1 MDGRRLIEALLGVY
15 VATLLLPALAVTGW
29 VAVTSASL
37 GSILAAGLAIAGAGG
52 LAATTMPKLP
62 ERVTSLPAVAATILP
77 PLLFLPYLV
86 FAEPAGRAEWLA
98 IVGLLAVVPGML
110 VPIAGAVIRNQR
122 LRSEATEHAVV
133 TVGDDEDDGFGRLVA
148 PALIIVAGL
157 GGIGMSVFGVAVLA
171 GFDLD
176 GGASII
182 GSLSAVSGSLVTLF
196 TDDSTELAVTDAGLR
211 VDRSMT
217 PWDDLDGVRVTDD
230 EIEVDRAKWWLPSR
244 DFDREEIGDDAA
256 FIDALEEYLPRTDEK
271 TEPAAATAD
280 R

>member
-1 MDGRRLIEALLGVY
+1 MNGRRLIEALLGVY
-15 VATLLLPALAVTGW
+15 VVTLLLPTLAVTGW

-37 GSILAAGLAIAGAGG
+37 GSILAAGLTIAGAGG

-62 ERVTSLPAVAATILP
+62 ERVTSLPVVAATILP

-86 FAEPAGRAEWLA
+86 FAEPAGQAEWLA

-133 TVGDDEDDGFGRLVA
+133 TVGDEDEGMFGPRGESVLFVVVTIG
-148 PALIIVAGL
+148 ALAMIVGTALSVIADSASNTSLLTSLTGL
-157 GGIGMSVFGVAVLA
+157 S
-171 GFDLD
+171 
-176 GGASII
+176 
-182 GSLSAVSGSLVTLF
+182 SLLFLF

-217 PWDDLDGVRVTDD
+217 PWDDLDGFRVTDA
-230 EIEVDRAKWWLPSR
+230 EIEIDRARWWLPTR
-244 DFDREEIGDDAA
+244 DFDRDEIDDDAA
-256 FIDALEEYLPRTDEK
+256 LIEALDEFLPRTNA
-271 TEPAAATAD
+271 TEEATVAGTK
-280 R
+280 

>member
-1 MDGRRLIEALLGVY
+1 MNGRRLIEALLGVY
-15 VATLLLPALAVTGW
+15 VVTLLLPTLAITGW

-37 GSILAAGLAIAGAGG
+37 GSILAAGLTIAGAGG

-62 ERVTSLPAVAATILP
+62 DRAASLPVVAATILP

-182 GSLSAVSGSLVTLF
+182 GSLTAVSGSLVTLF
-196 TDDSTELAVTDAGLR
+196 ADDSTELAVTDAGLR

-217 PWDDLDGVRVTDD
+217 PWDDLAGYRVTDD
-230 EIEVDRAKWWLPSR
+230 EIKLERARRWLPSR
-244 DFDREEIGDDAA
+244 DFDRNEIDDAA
-256 FIDALEEYLPRTDEK
+256 FIQALNEFLPETGDE
-271 TEPAAATAD
+271 TERATTTTN
-280 R
+280 

>member
-1 MDGRRLIEALLGVY
+1 MNGRRLIEALLGVY
-15 VATLLLPALAVTGW
+15 VATLLLPTLAVTGW

-37 GSILAAGLAIAGAGG
+37 GSILAAGLTIAGAGG

-133 TVGDDEDDGFGRLVA
+133 TVGDEDDGMFGPRGESVLFVVVTIG
-148 PALIIVAGL
+148 ALAMIVGTALSVIADSASNTSLLTSLTGL
-157 GGIGMSVFGVAVLA
+157 S
-171 GFDLD
+171 
-176 GGASII
+176 
-182 GSLSAVSGSLVTLF
+182 SLLFLF

-211 VDRSMT
+211 FDRSMT
-217 PWDDLDGVRVTDD
+217 PWDDLDGFRVADD
-230 EIEVDRAKWWLPSR
+230 EIEIERAKWWLPTR
-244 DFDREEIGDDAA
+244 DFDRDDMSDDEA
-256 FIDALEEYLPRTDEK
+256 FTEALNEFLPRTG
-271 TEPAAATAD
+271 AATEATVAGTE
-280 R
+280 

>member
-1 MDGRRLIEALLGVY
+1 MQCRRIVDALLGSYLAMIVIPTAVLSGLMTVTASFGTT
-15 VATLLLPALAVTGW
+15 VAAV
-29 VAVTSASL
+29 VAVAAAFT
-37 GSILAAGLAIAGAGG
+37 LAAATVPDIVDR
-52 LAATTMPKLP
+52 AA
-62 ERVTSLPAVAATILP
+62 SLPAVAATILP

-182 GSLSAVSGSLVTLF
+182 GSLTAVSGSLVTLF

-217 PWDDLDGVRVTDD
+217 PWDDLDGFSVTDD
-230 EIEVDRAKWWLPSR
+230 EIKLERARRWLPSR
-244 DFDREEIGDDAA
+244 DFDRNEIDDAA
-256 FIDALEEYLPRTDEK
+256 FIQALSEFLPETGDE
-271 TEPAAATAD
+271 TERATATTN
-280 R
+280 

>member
-1 MDGRRLIEALLGVY
+1 MNGRRLIEALLGVY
-15 VATLLLPALAVTGW
+15 VVTLLLPTLAVTGW

-37 GSILAAGLAIAGAGG
+37 VSILAAGLTIAGAGG

-182 GSLSAVSGSLVTLF
+182 GSLTAVSGSLVTLF

-217 PWDDLDGVRVTDD
+217 PWDDLAGYRVTDD
-230 EIEVDRAKWWLPSR
+230 EIKLERARRWLPSR
-244 DFDREEIGDDAA
+244 DFDRNEIDDAA
-256 FIDALEEYLPRTDEK
+256 FIQALSEFLPETGDE
-271 TEPAAATAD
+271 TERATATTN
-280 R
+280 

>member
-1 MDGRRLIEALLGVY
+1 MNGRRLIEALLGVY
-15 VATLLLPALAVTGW
+15 VATLLLPTLAVTGW

-37 GSILAAGLAIAGAGG
+37 GSILAAGLTIAGAGG

-182 GSLSAVSGSLVTLF
+182 GSLTAVSGSLVTLF

-217 PWDDLDGVRVTDD
+217 PWDDLAGYRVTDD
-230 EIEVDRAKWWLPSR
+230 EIKLERARRWLPSR
-244 DFDREEIGDDAA
+244 DFDRNEIDDAA
-256 FIDALEEYLPRTDEK
+256 FIQALSEFLPETGDE
-271 TEPAAATAD
+271 TERATTTTN
-280 R
+280 

>member
-1 MDGRRLIEALLGVY
+1 MNGRRLIEALLGVY
-15 VATLLLPALAVTGW
+15 VVTLLLPTLAITGW

-37 GSILAAGLAIAGAGG
+37 GSILAAGLTIAGAGG

-148 PALIIVAGL
+148 PALMIVAGL

-182 GSLSAVSGSLVTLF
+182 GSLTAVSGSLVTLF

-217 PWDDLDGVRVTDD
+217 PWDDLAGYRVTDD
-230 EIEVDRAKWWLPSR
+230 EIKLERARRWLPSR
-244 DFDREEIGDDAA
+244 DFDRNEIDDAA
-256 FIDALEEYLPRTDEK
+256 FIQALSEFLPETGDE
-271 TEPAAATAD
+271 TERATTTTN
-280 R
+280 

>member
-1 MDGRRLIEALLGVY
+1 MNGRRLIEALLGVY
-15 VATLLLPALAVTGW
+15 VATLLLPTLAVTGW

-37 GSILAAGLAIAGAGG
+37 GSILAAGLTIAGAGG

-182 GSLSAVSGSLVTLF
+182 GSLTAVSGSLVTLF

-217 PWDDLDGVRVTDD
+217 PWDDLAGYRVTDD
-230 EIEVDRAKWWLPSR
+230 EIKLERARRWLPSR
-244 DFDREEIGDDAA
+244 DFDRNEIDDAA
-256 FIDALEEYLPRTDEK
+256 FIQALSEFLPETGDE
-271 TEPAAATAD
+271 TERATATTN
-280 R
+280 

>member
-1 MDGRRLIEALLGVY
+1 MNGRRLIEALLGVY
-15 VATLLLPALAVTGW
+15 VVTLLLPTLAVTGW

-37 GSILAAGLAIAGAGG
+37 VSILAAGLTIAGAGG

-182 GSLSAVSGSLVTLF
+182 GSLTAVSGSLVTLF

-217 PWDDLDGVRVTDD
+217 PWDDLAGYRVTDD
-230 EIEVDRAKWWLPSR
+230 EIKLERARRWLPSR
-244 DFDREEIGDDAA
+244 DFDRNEIDDAA
-256 FIDALEEYLPRTDEK
+256 FIQALSEFLPETGDE
-271 TEPAAATAD
+271 TERATTTTN
-280 R
+280 

>member
-1 MDGRRLIEALLGVY
+1 MNGRRLIEALLGVY
-15 VATLLLPALAVTGW
+15 VATLLLPTLAVTGW

-37 GSILAAGLAIAGAGG
+37 GSILAAGLTIAGAGG

-182 GSLSAVSGSLVTLF
+182 GSLTAVSGSLVTLF

-217 PWDDLDGVRVTDD
+217 PWDDLAGYRVTDD
-230 EIEVDRAKWWLPSR
+230 EIKLERARRWLPSR
-244 DFDREEIGDDAA
+244 DFDRNEIDDAA
-256 FIDALEEYLPRTDEK
+256 FIQALNEFLPETGDE
-271 TEPAAATAD
+271 TERATATTN
-280 R
+280 

>member
-15 VATLLLPALAVTGW
+15 VATLLLSALAVTGW

-52 LAATTMPKLP
+52 LAATTIPKLP

-77 PLLFLPYLV
+77 SLLFLLYPV
-86 FAEPAGRAEWLA
+86 FAEPTGRIEWLA
-98 IVGLLAVVPGML
+98 IVGLLAVIPGVL
-110 VPIAGAVIRNQR
+110 IPLAGAVIRNQR
-122 LRSEATEHAVV
+122 LRADATEHVVV
-133 TVGDDEDDGFGRLVA
+133 TVGGEDDGMFGSRGESVLFVVVTIG
-148 PALIIVAGL
+148 ALAMVVGT
-157 GGIGMSVFGVAVLA
+157 
-171 GFDLD
+171 
-176 GGASII
+176 
-182 GSLSAVSGSLVTLF
+182 AVSMIADFVVNTSLLTSLTGLLSLLFLF
-196 TDDSTELAVTDAGLR
+196 TDDSTDLAVTDAGLR

-217 PWDDLDGVRVTDD
+217 PWDDLDGVRVTDE
-230 EIEVDRAKWWLPSR
+230 EIKIDRAKWWLPSR

>member
-1 MDGRRLIEALLGVY
+1 MNGRRLIEALLGVY
-15 VATLLLPALAVTGW
+15 VATLLLPTLAVTGW

-37 GSILAAGLAIAGAGG
+37 GSILAAGLTIAGAGG

-62 ERVTSLPAVAATILP
+62 DRAASLPAVAATILP

-182 GSLSAVSGSLVTLF
+182 GSLTAVSGSLVTLF

-217 PWDDLDGVRVTDD
+217 PWDDLAGYRVTDD
-230 EIEVDRAKWWLPSR
+230 EIKIERARRWLPSR
-244 DFDREEIGDDAA
+244 DFDRNEIDDAA
-256 FIDALEEYLPRTDEK
+256 FIQALSEFLPETGDE
-271 TEPAAATAD
+271 TERATATTN
-280 R
+280 

>member
-1 MDGRRLIEALLGVY
+1 MNGRRLIEALLGVY
-15 VATLLLPALAVTGW
+15 VVTLLLPTLAVTGW

-37 GSILAAGLAIAGAGG
+37 GSILAAGLTIAGAGG

-148 PALIIVAGL
+148 PALMIVAGL

-182 GSLSAVSGSLVTLF
+182 GSLTAVSGSLVTLF

-217 PWDDLDGVRVTDD
+217 PWDDLAGYRVTDD
-230 EIEVDRAKWWLPSR
+230 EIKLERARRWLPSR
-244 DFDREEIGDDAA
+244 DFDRNEIDDAA
-256 FIDALEEYLPRTDEK
+256 FIQALSEFLPETGDE
-271 TEPAAATAD
+271 TERATATTN
-280 R
+280 

>member
-52 LAATTMPKLP
+52 LAATTIPKLP

-77 PLLFLPYLV
+77 SLLFLLHPI
-86 FAEPAGRAEWLA
+86 FAEPTGRIEWLA
-98 IVGLLAVVPGML
+98 IVGLLAVIPGVL
-110 VPIAGAVIRNQR
+110 IPLAGAVIRNQR
-122 LRSEATEHAVV
+122 LRADATEHVVV
-133 TVGDDEDDGFGRLVA
+133 TVGDEDDGMFGSRGESVLFVVVTIG
-148 PALIIVAGL
+148 ALAMVVGT
-157 GGIGMSVFGVAVLA
+157 
-171 GFDLD
+171 
-176 GGASII
+176 
-182 GSLSAVSGSLVTLF
+182 AVSMIADFAVNTSLLTSLTGLLSLLFLF
-196 TDDSTELAVTDAGLR
+196 TDDSTDLAVTDAGLR

-217 PWDDLDGVRVTDD
+217 PWDDLDEVRVTD
-230 EIEVDRAKWWLPSR
+230 EQIKNDRAKWWLPSR

-256 FIDALEEYLPRTDEK
+256 FIDALGEYLPRTDEK

>member
-1 MDGRRLIEALLGVY
+1 MNGRRLIEALLGVY
-15 VATLLLPALAVTGW
+15 VATLLLPTLAVTGW

-37 GSILAAGLAIAGAGG
+37 GSILAAGLTIAGAGG

-182 GSLSAVSGSLVTLF
+182 GSLTAVSGSLVTLF
-196 TDDSTELAVTDAGLR
+196 ADDSTELAVTDAGLR

-217 PWDDLDGVRVTDD
+217 PWDDLAGYRVTDD
-230 EIEVDRAKWWLPSR
+230 EIKLERARRWLPSR
-244 DFDREEIGDDAA
+244 DFDRNEIDDAA
-256 FIDALEEYLPRTDEK
+256 FIQALSEFLPETGDE
-271 TEPAAATAD
+271 TERATTTTN
-280 R
+280 

>member
-1 MDGRRLIEALLGVY
+1 MNGRRLIEALLGVY
-15 VATLLLPALAVTGW
+15 VVTLLLPTLAITGW

-37 GSILAAGLAIAGAGG
+37 GSILAAGLTIAGAGG

-182 GSLSAVSGSLVTLF
+182 GSLTAVSGSLVTLF

-217 PWDDLDGVRVTDD
+217 PWDDLAGYRVTDD
-230 EIEVDRAKWWLPSR
+230 EIKLERARRWLPSR
-244 DFDREEIGDDAA
+244 DFDRNEIDDAA
-256 FIDALEEYLPRTDEK
+256 FIQALSEFLPETGDE
-271 TEPAAATAD
+271 TERATATTN
-280 R
+280 

>member
-1 MDGRRLIEALLGVY
+1 MNGRRLIEALLGVY
-15 VATLLLPALAVTGW
+15 VVTLLLPTLAVTGW

-37 GSILAAGLAIAGAGG
+37 GSILAAGLTIAGAGG

-182 GSLSAVSGSLVTLF
+182 GSLTAVSGSLVTLF

-217 PWDDLDGVRVTDD
+217 PWDDLAGYRVTDD
-230 EIEVDRAKWWLPSR
+230 EIKLERARRWLPSR
-244 DFDREEIGDDAA
+244 DFDRNEIDDAA
-256 FIDALEEYLPRTDEK
+256 FIQALSEFLPETGDE
-271 TEPAAATAD
+271 TERATTTTN
-280 R
+280 